1 MRNSLP
7 ALATIVGAMLFA
19 SVFTDL
25 TAPAHAQVK
34 DKTVK
39 SMKSAPGG
47 KIVVKESSKTTVKTT
62 VLKPSSKGSSSF
74 VKESTSY
81 SKKSP
86 PKYTKQPTIIVKK
99 PPVVVYKPPTTKHR
113 VVRVWRPGL
122 RWRWIVVPTIYFAE
136 ELEWCHYH
144 RYPVFPM
151 DFHTSVRCHQHEWWN
166 HPSISYVE
174 AY

>member
-7 ALATIVGAMLFA
+7 ALAAIAGAMLFA
-19 SVFTDL
+19 SASTDL
-25 TAPAHAQVK
+25 AYAQVK

-47 KIVVKESSKTTVKTT
+47 RIVVKESSKTTVKTT
-62 VLKPSSKGSSSF
+62 VLKQSKGSSSY
-74 VKESTSY
+74 VKESTTY

-86 PKYTKQPTIIVKK
+86 AKKQIVIVKK

-122 RWRWIVVPTIYFAE
+122 RWRWLVVPTIYFAE

-144 RYPVFPM
+144 RYPVAGIA
-151 DFHTSVRCHQHEWWN
+151 FHTGVQCHHHEWWN
-166 HPSISYVE
+166 HPSIRYVE
-174 AY
+174 TY